1 MAAFVIK
8 ESRLVRM
15 EKKGIGFVFVMK
27 KWLLSFFSLCWFLF
41 AGYAQAETMA
51 DSIQWKDYDSLWNV
65 MEEQFQIGSYEEA
78 SETLD
83 WLEKI
88 AFSDSSQIERHGL
101 VLFYRTMI
109 CSQQNDLEQAEIV
122 LRQFADLVLAYPQ
135 FKENGYYAACVY
147 MIARLKIAQ
156 GQYMDALSFLET
168 VVMLSMQNPNDYIYG
183 LMAQIDRG
191 TVYTQLQQYEKSLN
205 ILIEIE
211 PYAKAAWGKFSSQ
224 YATLLNNLLVCYL
237 GIGDIT
243 RASYWGRDLLDLYKE
258 IYQGDHPDIA
268 RTYGNIGYLYYR
280 AGDTEQALQYMLE
293 SMEMYSRLYPDY
305 LTNDYLMVIQNA
317 ALVFAE
323 EGQWQEAVYLYEYC
337 MEAYEKNPDR
347 YSRYNIALI
356 AYNMGSYEM
365 LLERYQE
372 SREHLSLAL
381 ELWKGVYG
389 ENIGYYYRETIG
401 FFSLLEFMQGNIEK
415 SMLLYREYFDLVKQ
429 DVMANFAFM
438 TQEERE
444 AYWEKLQGVF
454 LCAVDYAPEFL
465 ALDSSFSEDI
475 YDGALFSKGLS
486 LSVSLDRN
494 RMIESIGDSALVQ
507 IKDELLYYRHL
518 LDKTAEKD
526 MQDSLIR
533 RISVLERQMA
543 EKNRF
548 YADFQNN
555 AVVAYKDVA
564 EHLSPGEVS
573 VEFLHSVPCDRYPI
587 FYMAVLMRSDW
598 ERPKVVSLFN
608 TSQIEDYLK
617 LSPSKLYQSYV
628 SKKLYKLIWKPLE
641 TYVRP
646 GDKVYFSP
654 AGLLHTVNMEAL
666 QDEAGLCAYQKFSL
680 ERLGSTKQLCQGI
693 KRSGKLTKKL
703 LHGAEVVLY
712 GGLNY
717 EVDTLQ
723 MSDTCISANSPDL
736 LVWNSRGQLPEID
749 SVLRIGW
756 EYLPETKT
764 EVEQIRQMLEKKG
777 VQVQEFAAQA
787 GTEESFKNL
796 SGKDIRI
803 LHLATHGFF
812 LPLSEAEEEVYY
824 RNLPGMGFVT
834 IEPMKRSGLILSG
847 GQPAWL
853 GEGTSSD
860 REDGVL
866 LSQEI
871 ANMDFTQ
878 TDLVVLSACE
888 TALGDVS
895 PEGVWGLQRAFKQAG
910 VQTLVMSLW
919 QVNDYATSLMMRSFY
934 GNLLKGKD
942 KRAAF
947 DEARER
953 VREWNDD
960 PYYWASFIMLD

>member
-65 MEEQFQIGSYEEA
+65 MEVQFQAGQYQEA
-78 SETLD
+78 AVSLVL
-83 WLEKI
+83 LEKL
-88 AFSDSSQIERHGL
+88 AFSDSSQSAKQVL
-101 VLFYRTMI
+101 VLFWKTMN
-109 CSQQNDLEQAEIV
+109 SLQQNDLMSSEAV
-122 LRQFADLVLAYPQ
+122 LRQFADWLVMHPHLKDACYTLYSYLASRL
-135 FKENGYYAACVY
+135 ET
-147 MIARLKIAQ
+147 ARGHFQ
-156 GQYMDALSFLET
+156 NALSLLEE
-168 VVMLSMQNPNDYIYG
+168 VVQSVQEPGDYIY
-183 LMAQIDRG
+183 LLLAQVDKGII
-191 TVYTQLQQYEKSLN
+191 YSQLQQYDKALPV
-205 ILIEIE
+205 LVEIE
-211 PYAKAAWGKFSSQ
+211 PYAKAAWGKASSQ
-224 YATLLNNLLVCYL
+224 YITVLNNLMVCYF
-237 GIGDIT
+237 GIGDIS
-243 RASYWGRDLLDLYKE
+243 RASYWSRGLLESYQE
-258 IYQGDHPDIA
+258 VYQGDHPDIA
-268 RTYGNIGYLYYR
+268 RTYGNIGMLYYEV
-280 AGDTEQALQYMLE
+280 GDTEQALQYMLE
-293 SMEMYSRLYPDY
+293 SIEMYSRLYPDY
-305 LTNDYLMVIQNA
+305 LTNDYMMVVQNVA
-317 ALVFAE
+317 FLLAD
-323 EGQWQEAVYLYEYC
+323 EGQLQEAVHLYKYC
-337 MEAYEKNPDR
+337 LDACEKNPDQ
-347 YSRYNIALI
+347 YSSYNMALI

-365 LLERYQE
+365 RLERYQE
-372 SREHLSLAL
+372 SKEHLELAL
-381 ELWKGVYG
+381 NLWKSLYG
-389 ENIGYYYRETIG
+389 EHFGYYRETVG
-401 FFSLLEFMQGNIEK
+401 MLSLLEFRQGDMRE
-415 SMLLYREYFDLVKQ
+415 SLRLYREYFNRVKQ
-429 DVMANFAFM
+429 DVLANFAFM
-438 TQEERE
+438 TQAERE
-444 AYWEKLQGVF
+444 AYWGKLQSVF
-454 LCAVDYAPEFL
+454 LLAVNFSSEFL
-465 ALDSSFSEDI
+465 ALDSTFSEDI
-475 YDGALFSKGLS
+475 YDGALFSKGLA
-486 LSVSLDRN
+486 LSVSLDQN
-494 RMIESIGDSALVQ
+494 RMIESSGDSTLIRARKNLLHCQQLV
-507 IKDELLYYRHL
+507 ER
-518 LDKTAEKD
+518 TVEKD
-526 MQDSLIR
+526 LQDSLMR
-533 RISVLERQMA
+533 AISGLERQISEA
-543 EKNRF
+543 SKF
-548 YADFQNN
+548 YSDFQNKIVN
-555 AVVAYKDVA
+555 TYKGVA
-564 EHLSPGEVS
+564 ENLKHGELS
-573 VEFLHSVPCDRYPI
+573 VEFLHSAPSDRYPI
-587 FYMAVLMRSDW
+587 LYMAVLMRSDW
-598 ERPKVVSLFN
+598 ERPKVVSLFS
-608 TSQIEDYLK
+608 TIQIEDYLK
-617 LSPSKLYQSYV
+617 LSPSKLYQSYI
-628 SKKLYKLIWKPLE
+628 SKKLYKLIWEPLE